1 MGALRVEKLQFSGKM
16 SAFKQVE
23 SMRLAE
29 EEARLKAK
37 EEERLKAV
45 EAKRVSDEKAAMAAL
60 LAEADATKK
69 LLAEEKATT
78 AALEAA
84 AEREHAR
91 AALLEEMEAAEKRLA
106 EEKARRAKV
115 MLEVM
120 LKAMLNRKLSIAFNE
135 WQATAAQTKAEVEVE
150 LQEAIQKAVWPCG
163 EVLVHEEDKLRAAE
177 WGRRAKAEPWLHRMT
192 KETCIQTSGGTPP
205 VSGKPRRSQ
214 WFLLFS
220 CIALVCC
227 VVLMVMLMPVMS
239 EDAHVEKPKNFQD
252 IESASPQDIEEAM
265 NQLKEETRAE
275 EAIKDQKAR
284 ILKEENERAA
294 KLGPILQKQKQDYA
308 KKKGAVDAQEKL
320 PKRHAKNTEEVDANV
335 EQHFSEIDNK
345 AAKAKESKIKTAEKT
360 AKTAVLDIN
369 ELKAKNAAKEAKVKK
384 AAKERVAKEKMA
396 KKTAKTAVLD
406 IKELKVKKAAKEA
419 KFKIA
424 ADERRQKNQGQL
436 DDKGYGGCETPQ
448 DATPEQLAASNADKE
463 KKAKEQL
470 EANAAKNWDTAM
482 TVVEGVGTFTLL
494 HVPGI
499 NVVTVI
505 TQAYRYQPWRYLM

>member
-78 AALEAA
+78 AALKAA

-115 MLEVM
+115 MLKV
-120 LKAMLNRKLSIAFNE
+120 MLNRKLSIAFNE

-239 EDAHVEKPKNFQD
+239 EDAHVEKPKSFQD

-294 KLGPILQKQKQDYA
+294 KLGPILQKQKQDYS
-308 KKKGAVDAQEKL
+308 KKKRAVDAQEKL
-320 PKRHAKNTEEVDANV
+320 LKRHAKNTEEVDANV

-360 AKTAVLDIN
+360 AKTAVVDLN

-384 AAKERVAKEKMA
+384 AAKE
-396 KKTAKTAVLD
+396 
-406 IKELKVKKAAKEA
+406 A
-419 KFKIA
+419 KFKMA
-424 ADERRQKNQGQL
+424 ADERLQKKQEKQEKEEKEKANLGLQKAFCWGVSL
-436 DDKGYGGCETPQ
+436 P
-448 DATPEQLAASNADKE
+448 LAAAYPPLGVPAVGVC
-463 KKAKEQL
+463 AK
-470 EANAAKNWDTAM
+470 
-482 TVVEGVGTFTLL
+482 F
-494 HVPGI
+494 
-499 NVVTVI
+499 
-505 TQAYRYQPWRYLM
+505 AYSH

>member
-45 EAKRVSDEKAAMAAL
+45 EAKRVS
-60 LAEADATKK
+60 
-69 LLAEEKATT
+69 EEKATT
-78 AALEAA
+78 AALKAA

-120 LKAMLNRKLSIAFNE
+120 LKVMLNRKLSIAFNE
-135 WQATAAQTKAEVEVE
+135 WQATAAQTMAEVEVE

-294 KLGPILQKQKQDYA
+294 KLGPILQKQKQDYS
-308 KKKGAVDAQEKL
+308 KKKRAVDAQEKL
-320 PKRHAKNTEEVDANV
+320 LKRHAKNTEEVDANV

-360 AKTAVLDIN
+360 AKTAVVDLN
-369 ELKAKNAAKEAKVKK
+369 EVKA
-384 AAKERVAKEKMA
+384 
-396 KKTAKTAVLD
+396 
-406 IKELKVKKAAKEA
+406 
-419 KFKIA
+419 
-424 ADERRQKNQGQL
+424 
-436 DDKGYGGCETPQ
+436 
-448 DATPEQLAASNADKE
+448 
-463 KKAKEQL
+463 
-470 EANAAKNWDTAM
+470 
-482 TVVEGVGTFTLL
+482 
-494 HVPGI
+494 
-499 NVVTVI
+499 
-505 TQAYRYQPWRYLM
+505 

>member
-78 AALEAA
+78 AALKAA

-120 LKAMLNRKLSIAFNE
+120 LKVMLNRKLSMAFNE

-163 EVLVHEEDKLRAAE
+163 EVVVHEEDKLRAAE

-192 KETCIQTSGGTPP
+192 KETCIQTSGGTAP

-294 KLGPILQKQKQDYA
+294 KLGPILQKQKQHY
-308 KKKGAVDAQEKL
+308 
-320 PKRHAKNTEEVDANV
+320 
-335 EQHFSEIDNK
+335 SEIDNK
-345 AAKAKESKIKTAEKT
+345 AAKSKESKIKTAEKT
-360 AKTAVLDIN
+360 AKTAVVDLN

-384 AAKERVAKEKMA
+384 AAKE
-396 KKTAKTAVLD
+396 
-406 IKELKVKKAAKEA
+406 A
-419 KFKIA
+419 KFKMA
-424 ADERRQKNQGQL
+424 ADERRQKNQGLL
-436 DDKGYGGCETPQ
+436 DDKGYGGCELPEH
-448 DATPEQLAASNADKE
+448 ATAEQRAATKEALQKRQEKQEKEEKEKANLGLQKAFCWGVSLPLAAAYPPLGVPAVGVC
-463 KKAKEQL
+463 AK
-470 EANAAKNWDTAM
+470 
-482 TVVEGVGTFTLL
+482 F
-494 HVPGI
+494 
-499 NVVTVI
+499 
-505 TQAYRYQPWRYLM
+505 AYSH

>member
-78 AALEAA
+78 AALKAA

-115 MLEVM
+115 MLEGM
-120 LKAMLNRKLSIAFNE
+120 LKVMLNRKLSIAFNE

-308 KKKGAVDAQEKL
+308 KKKRAVDAQEKL
-320 PKRHAKNTEEVDANV
+320 LKRHAKNTEEVDANV

-360 AKTAVLDIN
+360 AKTAVVDLN
-369 ELKAKNAAKEAKVKK
+369 EAK
-384 AAKERVAKEKMA
+384 A
-396 KKTAKTAVLD
+396 
-406 IKELKVKKAAKEA
+406 KKAAKEA
-419 KFKIA
+419 KFKMA
-424 ADERRQKNQGQL
+424 ADERRQKNQGLL
-436 DDKGYGGCETPQ
+436 DDKGYGGCELPEH
-448 DATPEQLAASNADKE
+448 ATAEQRAATKE
-463 KKAKEQL
+463 ALQKKQEKQE
-470 EANAAKNWDTAM
+470 K
-482 TVVEGVGTFTLL
+482 
-494 HVPGI
+494 
-499 NVVTVI
+499 
-505 TQAYRYQPWRYLM
+505 

>member
-78 AALEAA
+78 AALKAA

-120 LKAMLNRKLSIAFNE
+120 LKVMLNRKLSIAFNE

-163 EVLVHEEDKLRAAE
+163 EVVVHEEDKLRAAE

-308 KKKGAVDAQEKL
+308 KKKRAVDAQEKML
-320 PKRHAKNTEEVDANV
+320 TWNNISVRLTTRRRKPRSQRSRQLKRRPKL
-335 EQHFSEIDNK
+335 QWWIS
-345 AAKAKESKIKTAEKT
+345 
-360 AKTAVLDIN
+360 
-369 ELKAKNAAKEAKVKK
+369 
-384 AAKERVAKEKMA
+384 M
-396 KKTAKTAVLD
+396 
-406 IKELKVKKAAKEA
+406 
-419 KFKIA
+419 
-424 ADERRQKNQGQL
+424 RRKPRRLQKRQNSRWLQTR
-436 DDKGYGGCETPQ
+436 GGKRTR
-448 DATPEQLAASNADKE
+448 D
-463 KKAKEQL
+463 
-470 EANAAKNWDTAM
+470 
-482 TVVEGVGTFTLL
+482 
-494 HVPGI
+494 
-499 NVVTVI
+499 
-505 TQAYRYQPWRYLM
+505 YLMTRGMEVVNYQSMQLLNNVRLQRRRCRRNKRNKRR